1 MEDDSILQVII
12 TIAAV
17 IAVVLS
23 FYNLY
28 VYYRDKKPR
37 IRVKYSS
44 SILGTPGLGVASPLL
59 FTITAMNIGLQPV
72 NLSSCG
78 ILLPDNTKLQFV
90 SEDEHTFKT
99 LPKQLLAGESVDISR
114 EYAYLAR
121 QLKNAGFSGKI
132 TVKGFFQDQV
142 GDRYEGKKN
151 QFNIDQWLA

>member
-44 SILGTPGLGVASPLL
+44 SILGTSRSWSPESLIIHHHGYEYRVTTGKL
-59 FTITAMNIGLQPV
+59 VILWY
-72 NLSSCG
+72 SSTG
-78 ILLPDNTKLQFV
+78 
-90 SEDEHTFKT
+90 
-99 LPKQLLAGESVDISR
+99 
-114 EYAYLAR
+114 
-121 QLKNAGFSGKI
+121 
-132 TVKGFFQDQV
+132 
-142 GDRYEGKKN
+142 
-151 QFNIDQWLA
+151 